1 LAGNFEALNK
11 FIPALKTATSETEK
25 AIIVS
30 EYISRQWALQKKD
43 LDTVAGA
50 WASLKGRIGDVW
62 EMFGKAIS
70 QGGKLPTVMNDIN
83 TSLRTLTEK
92 GDVQNEGD
100 VQSRIRGPYRIDYGA
115 VVPRKQECDNL
126 YVTFCVSASHIA
138 FGSIRMAP
146 VFMCLAQSAVT
157 AGVIAIEQGI
167 PIQDVKYQD
176 LKPRL
181 LADGQKLELV
191 K

>member
-1 LAGNFEALNK
+1 MVGDYVVTQDDVSNK
-11 FIPALKTATSETEK
+11 KEVGRSIGM
-25 AIIVS
+25 
-30 EYISRQWALQKKD
+30 
-43 LDTVAGA
+43 GA
-50 WASLKGRIGDVW
+50 YTMDSHHVQRYV
-62 EMFGKAIS
+62 
-70 QGGKLPTVMNDIN
+70 
-83 TSLRTLTEK
+83 TEK

-115 VVPRKQECDNL
+115 VVPRKQDCENL

-138 FGSIRMAP
+138 FGSIRMEP

-167 PIQDVKYQD
+167 PIQDVKYHD